1 MICAQCAH
9 LLWWNIMWAS
19 WVQNLVM
26 NNFANR
32 KSLKI
37 TGLMKEGTKKKEEK
51 VLHNFLLLI
60 KILAP
65 VKWKVYLRK
74 KERRSLFTFEMKTH
88 KVVFI
93 CIYQNV
99 IFGAKIQIYHK
110 TGKNYLIFYFGHS
123 KNNFWRENSK
133 KKKKNWGLKCPWSLF
148 LKFTFMRL
156 G

>member
-1 MICAQCAH
+1 MVLKFKKLKWDNFDDFGAMCTLWTH

-88 KVVFI
+88 KVVFTW
-93 CIYQNV
+93 IYRNV
-99 IFGAKIQIYHK
+99 IFGGKIQIFY
-110 TGKNYLIFYFGHS
+110 NRLANFIFGFKIQFMGH
-123 KNNFWRENSK
+123 FEW
-133 KKKKNWGLKCPWSLF
+133 F
-148 LKFTFMRL
+148 
-156 G
+156 